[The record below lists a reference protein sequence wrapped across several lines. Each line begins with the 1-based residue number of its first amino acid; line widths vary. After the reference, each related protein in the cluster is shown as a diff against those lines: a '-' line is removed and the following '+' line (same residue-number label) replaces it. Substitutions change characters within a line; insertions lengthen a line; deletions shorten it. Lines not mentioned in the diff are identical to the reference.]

1 MKKLKVGMTV
11 RHENGKVGE
20 IIELDNNVPVFN
32 VKVRFQDETQHL
44 WVSSRRLKVHKNSLE
59 YKRGDLIV
67 YKGKVAF
74 VLGGDFG
81 DDVHIAALEG
91 NCRTMWVKDTEIHY
105 IGSLEKTIK
114 RVVKQQQ
121 GDTK

>member
-1 MKKLKVGMTV
+1 MKKLKIGMVV
-11 RHENGKVGE
+11 RHVSGKVGE
-20 IIELDNNVPVFN
+20 IIEFDDKFPVFD
-32 VKVRFQDETQHL
+32 VKVKFQDETPDL
-44 WVSSRRLKVHKNSLE
+44 WVNSRYLKVHKKTLG

-121 GDTK
+121 GDMK